1 MFLKV
6 GWCGGHGV
14 IFGQNFQFFKIF
26 WKHVSRPKNTL
37 EVDFEGQINILGH
50 LGWSGRRSNFD
61 HFWPFY
67 IEILRIF
74 KIDPFCK
81 LPPFGSQKSWFRRKL
96 SSHSDALFQ
105 LFFEPLRS
113 LGPDLLRFCLS
124 SLNSSLMPDLSY
136 PRNRKNRLFQHFGQ
150 KWVSI
155 WILPY
160 NTLGGSRG
168 RFDPQNW
175 FLRRF

>member
-1 MFLKV
+1 MSIVLCYNLIKTPETSNQSQFSNFLKTRV
-6 GWCGGHGV
+6 YPQKHPRSRFWGSNQHFGPFGV
-14 IFGQNFQFFKIF
+14 I
-26 WKHVSRPKNTL
+26 WPKV
-37 EVDFEGQINILGH
+37 E
-50 LGWSGRRSNFD
+50 
-61 HFWPFY
+61 FWPFLTFLY
-67 IEILRIF
+67 RNTKDFQNWPILQGT
-74 KIDPFCK
+74 P
-81 LPPFGSQKSWFRRKL
+81 LGSQKSRFRRKL

-136 PRNRKNRLFQHFGQ
+136 PRNRKNRLFQHFCQ

-160 NTLGGSRG
+160 NTVGGSRG
-168 RFDPQNW
+168 RFDPQNR
-175 FLRRF
+175 FLRWF